1 LVSGQVTIRFA
12 VHSAIRFSL
21 SFAKLIMNMFCYAAQ
36 DHSRSA
42 SLVILL
48 DYKLDLKCLDPMTE
62 TFVIMNKLI
71 SIAKVEA
78 EIISY
83 TINVT

>member
-1 LVSGQVTIRFA
+1 
-12 VHSAIRFSL
+12 
-21 SFAKLIMNMFCYAAQ
+21 MNMFCYAAQ

-48 DYKLDLKCLDPMTE
+48 DYKLDLKCIDPMTE